1 MSDQQYK
8 VQTLQVKDV
17 MTLNPQC
24 VSPTTTLSDAAKIM
38 AKIDSGFLPVCDN
51 DRLVGTITDRDI
63 VVRAVNEG
71 KDPKSTLVKDAM
83 SDKVVYCFE
92 DDETDFAIQKMK
104 AKQVRRI
111 LVLNK
116 NKRLT
121 GVISLGDLAIK
132 TNDKE
137 LIGDLTETVSESE

>member
-1 MSDQQYK
+1 MDDQLYQ
-8 VQTLQVKDV
+8 VQALQMKNV

-24 VSPTTTLSDAAKIM
+24 VSPTTTLSDAADIM
-38 AKIDSGFLPVCDN
+38 AKMDCGFLPVCDN

-63 VVRAVNEG
+63 VIRAVNEG

-92 DDETDFAIQKMK
+92 EDEIDFAIHKMK
-104 AKQVRRI
+104 AKQIRRI

-116 NKRLT
+116 DKRLT
-121 GVISLGDLAIK
+121 GVVSLGDIAIK

-137 LIGDLTETVSESE
+137 LIGDLTETVSEPE